1 MREQA
6 VRAISKGL
14 CGCSCADNQLLSLR
28 VRGQGG
34 CIATG
39 AELFFCTCACA
50 DARRHGARRRTS
62 SRAATRCA
70 RRRWRPA
77 APGRPPGRACSS
89 RSPSSRNSRTTCRCC
104 SLWRNGNLALLPAK
118 SAAQAPRKPSLVC
131 CYVHGRLC
139 RGMELPGAGKEPRP
153 STWVRS
159 RGAGGWGAQI
169 EVWARSEEDFR
180 LWDGWV
186 HSRLRQLVMRV
197 EPFVLVRPWPKARPG
212 ASPRAGWR
220 CSLAPVIAQGALC
233 SRGRAKLCRC
243 LQRGWG
249 GWQ

>member
-1 MREQA
+1 M
-6 VRAISKGL
+6 
-14 CGCSCADNQLLSLR
+14 
-28 VRGQGG
+28 
-34 CIATG
+34 
-39 AELFFCTCACA
+39 
-50 DARRHGARRRTS
+50 
-62 SRAATRCA
+62 
-70 RRRWRPA
+70 
-77 APGRPPGRACSS
+77 
-89 RSPSSRNSRTTCRCC
+89 
-104 SLWRNGNLALLPAK
+104 
-118 SAAQAPRKPSLVC
+118 C